1 MSRYWAVVPAAG
13 AGRRFGGETA
23 KQYLQI
29 AGQRVIQHSLNRLCE
44 ALPLSACIVPIS
56 ADDQT
61 ASQLAY
67 THADLIRFVHGGAER
82 MDSVLAGLLSL
93 SDVAAP
99 DDWVLVHDVAR
110 PCVAT
115 SSLQKLMAELLDDPV
130 GGILAVPVRDTLKRA
145 LSGQI
150 EFTVSR
156 DGLWQAQTPQMF
168 RYGLLLNALHSA
180 IQSGHLVTDEASA
193 MEQAAH
199 PVRLIHGRSDNI
211 KITYAEDLAL
221 AEAILAAQSGHSM

>member
-1 MSRYWAVVPAAG
+1 MSRYWAIVPAAG
-13 AGRRFGGETA
+13 VGRRFGGEVA

-29 AGQRVIQHSLNRLCE
+29 VGQRVIQHSLNRLCE

-56 ADDQT
+56 AEDQI
-61 ASQLAY
+61 AAQLDY
-67 THADLIRFVHGGAER
+67 THADLIRFVQGGAER

-93 SDVAAP
+93 SERAAA

-115 SSLQKLMAELLDDPV
+115 SSLQKLMAELAADPV

-145 LSGQI
+145 RSGQI
-150 EFTVSR
+150 ESTVSR

-168 RYGLLLNALHSA
+168 RYGLLLDALHSA

-193 MEQAAH
+193 MEQAGH
-199 PVRLIHGRSDNI
+199 LVRVIEGRSDNI

-221 AEAILAAQSGHSM
+221 AAAILAALS